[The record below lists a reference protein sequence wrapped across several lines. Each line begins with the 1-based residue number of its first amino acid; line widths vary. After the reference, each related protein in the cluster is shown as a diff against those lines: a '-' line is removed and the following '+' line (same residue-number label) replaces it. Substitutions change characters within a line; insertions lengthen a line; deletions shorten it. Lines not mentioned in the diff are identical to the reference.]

1 MSEEK
6 TKKAVLIIAE
16 QMFRDE
22 ELFDTQA
29 ALEAGGV
36 TTVVASTKTGT
47 CKGKLGRNAEATML
61 VSDINTDDFDAVVF
75 VGGPGAMQY
84 YEDTNAL
91 NTAMEANSKR
101 KVIAAICIAPRI
113 LANCGLLKD
122 LEATCFESETSALKK
137 LGAKF
142 KTAAVIR
149 DGRIITG
156 SGPHAATEF
165 GETIAKAINE

>member
-1 MSEEK
+1 MTEDKS
-6 TKKAVLIIAE
+6 KKAVLIIAE

-29 ALEAGGV
+29 AIEAGGV
-36 TTVVASTKTGT
+36 ATTIASTKTGT
-47 CKGKLGRNAEATML
+47 CKGKIGRDAQATML
-61 VSDINTDDFDAVVF
+61 VSDIDTDDFDAVVF

-84 YEDTNAL
+84 YEDPDAI
-91 NTAMEANSKR
+91 NTAKDADSK
-101 KVIAAICIAPRI
+101 KKIVAAICIAPRI
-113 LANCGLLKD
+113 LANCGLLKG
-122 LEATCFESETSALKK
+122 LEATCFESETDALKK